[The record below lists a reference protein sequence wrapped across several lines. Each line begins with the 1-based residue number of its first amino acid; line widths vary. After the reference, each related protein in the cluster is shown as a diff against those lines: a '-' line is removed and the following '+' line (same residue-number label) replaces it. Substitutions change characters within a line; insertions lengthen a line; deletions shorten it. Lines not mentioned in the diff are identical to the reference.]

1 MSEKT
6 ERKLRRRAIR
16 LLAHGDRASAVVKSL
31 GRSRSWLAKWQ
42 RRYAHSGAKGLQA
55 QSRRPHR
62 CPQAWSASIR
72 KLIVQTRRRLVRAQ
86 AGLVGASAIRRE
98 LRKLM
103 PRRRLPSERT
113 IGRVLSQAKLVP
125 SPVADS
131 RAYFPAPSEALV
143 GSLDALDWTC
153 RYLEGG
159 AKLYA
164 FHTLNL
170 RTRAM
175 TQTLADNKSLATVHQ
190 HILDS
195 WKTLGIPHFLQTD
208 NDAIFCGGY
217 KAPRIFGTFL
227 RLCLF
232 VGVELIFLPYAE
244 PKCNSA
250 VEHLNGLWGGP
261 AFWQRHHFRCPGD
274 VHRLSP
280 AFLNW
285 YRNDY
290 TPPSLAGLTPSQAQ
304 RREDRPHLPHGVLH
318 RLGQPLPITAGR
330 VHFLRRVQ
338 PAGTIRILNE
348 DWPVAKRLAEQYVW
362 ATLTTHRHT
371 LDIWHRQN
379 LHADWTLRKHMSYE
393 ILEPVRRL
401 QPIFAN
407 LFTMS

>member
-6 ERKLRRRAIR
+6 ERTVRRRAMR
-16 LLAHGDRASAVVKSL
+16 LLAAGHPPSEVVRRL
-31 GRSRSWLAKWQ
+31 GRSRGWLSKWRQ
-42 RRYAHSGAKGLQA
+42 RYGQAGVKGLHA
-55 QSRRPHR
+55 HSRRPR
-62 CPQAWSASIR
+62 QCPQAWPASLR
-72 KLIVQTRRRLVRAQ
+72 KMIVQTRRRLVRAPV
-86 AGLVGASAIRRE
+86 GLVGARAIRRE

-103 PRRRLPSERT
+103 PRRSLPSERT
-113 IGRVLSQAKLVP
+113 IGRVLCQAKLITP
-125 SPVADS
+125 QTADS
-131 RAYFPAPSEALV
+131 SAYFPAPSEELL

-159 AKLYA
+159 AKIYA

-175 TQTLADNKSLATVHQ
+175 TQTLADNKSLATVRQ
-190 HILDS
+190 HVLEA
-195 WKTLGIPHFLQTD
+195 WKTQGIPRFLQTD

-217 KAPRIFGTFL
+217 KAPRVFGTFL

-232 VGVELIFLPYAE
+232 VGVELIFLPFAE

-250 VEHLNGLWGGP
+250 VERLNGLWGGA

-280 AFLNW
+280 AFLSW
-285 YRNDY
+285 YRDDY
-290 TPPSLAGLTPSQAQ
+290 TPPMLAGLTPGQAQ
-304 RREDRPHLPHGVLH
+304 GCEDRPRLTRVLLHGLPD
-318 RLGQPLPITAGR
+318 PLPITAGR

-338 PAGTIRILNE
+338 PEGTIRLLNE
-348 DWPVAKRLAEQYVW
+348 AWRVGQRLAGHYVW

-371 LDIWHRQN
+371 LEIWHRRN
-379 LHADWTLRKHMSYE
+379 PHSDWILIKHVSYE
-393 ILEPVRRL
+393 IVEPVRQL
-401 QPIFAN
+401 ESNFAK

>member
-6 ERKLRRRAIR
+6 ERTLRRRAMR
-16 LLAHGDRASAVVKSL
+16 LLAQGHQPSEVVKRI
-31 GRSRSWLAKWQ
+31 GRSRGWLSKWRQ
-42 RRYAHSGAKGLQA
+42 RYGQLGAKGLHS
-55 QSRRPHR
+55 QSRCPRQ
-62 CPQAWSASIR
+62 CPQAWPASMR
-72 KLIVQTRRRLVRAQ
+72 KIIVQTRRRLVRAQ
-86 AGLVGASAIRRE
+86 AGLVGARAIHRE

-103 PRRRLPSERT
+103 PRRALPSERT
-113 IGRVLSQAKLVP
+113 IGRVLSQAKLIAQ
-125 SPVADS
+125 PVADCA
-131 RAYFPAPSEALV
+131 AYFPAPSEELS

-159 AKLYA
+159 AKIYA

-175 TQTLADNKSLATVHQ
+175 TQTLADNKSLATVQQ
-190 HILDS
+190 HVLDG
-195 WKTLGIPHFLQTD
+195 WKTLGTPHFLQTD

-280 AFLNW
+280 AFLSW
-285 YRNDY
+285 YRDDY
-290 TPPSLAGLTPSQAQ
+290 TPPMLDGLTPGQAQ
-304 RREDRPHLPHGVLH
+304 GREDRPRLTRALLHLFPN
-318 RLGQPLPITAGR
+318 PLPITAGR

-338 PAGTIRILNE
+338 PEGTIRLLNE
-348 DWPVAKRLAEQYVW
+348 YWRVGKRLAGHYVW
-362 ATLTTHRHT
+362 ATLTTHCHT
-371 LDIWHRQN
+371 LEIWHRRN
-379 LHADWTLRKHMSYE
+379 PHADWTLTKHLPYE
-393 ILEPVRRL
+393 IAEPVRRL
-401 QPIFAN
+401 QPNFAHR
-407 LFTMS
+407 FTMS